1 MRIVR
6 KERRT
11 GMTFDVV
18 VKLAG
23 GTENVV
29 GSFSAPE
36 STDVKDLIGV
46 RIRQTDAE
54 SLEDQI
60 DVEFI
65 QA

>member
-1 MRIVR
+1 
-6 KERRT
+6 
-11 GMTFDVV
+11 MTFDVV
-18 VKLAG
+18 VKLAD

-54 SLEDQI
+54 SMEDQI